1 MANKAALFEIDKASI
16 FKDGNFQIPS
26 IAEKPISIRLLSNV
40 VFFNMK
46 ESMRYLMILPP
57 SQIKTP
63 HFHLG
68 PSRIQNPVS
77 LLTHNNL

>member
-1 MANKAALFEIDKASI
+1 MANKAALFEVDKASF
-16 FKDGNFQIPS
+16 FKDGNFQIS
-26 IAEKPISIRLLSNV
+26 SFAENPISIRLLSNV

-57 SQIKTP
+57 SRIKTP

-68 PSRIQNPVS
+68 VSRIQNPVS